1 MIDRLATDLKYRAV
15 FLLLGVA
22 MSLVVGVLTG
32 SLGWAVLVVSIFII
46 AVGLCKSQ
54 HAKRD

>member
-1 MIDRLATDLKYRAV
+1 MATDLKYRVV

-22 MSLVVGVLTG
+22 VSLVVGVFTG
-32 SLGWAVLVVSIFII
+32 SLGWAVLVASIFII

-54 HAKRD
+54 HAKHD